1 MTKLSYQRALWAAYA
16 VLDKLYKE
24 KGDATKL
31 LQIISEMD
39 PFLWIPRTCADPA
52 LWAEWKKCCSKIDD
66 SGFLTS
72 EQVMPALEDFLRV
85 NEEEYSCFDDMD
97 GDYSAD
103 EVINELSAYVENGLW
118 DKILNWAATTTEV
131 EEDST
136 L

>member
-1 MTKLSYQRALWAAYA
+1 MKLSYQRALWAAYS

-52 LWAEWKKCCSKIDD
+52 LWVEWKKCCSKIDD

-72 EQVMPALEDFLRV
+72 EQVMPVLENFLRV
-85 NEEEYSCFDDMD
+85 NEEEYSCFDDID

-103 EVINELSAYVENGLW
+103 EVITELSAYVENGLW

>member
-1 MTKLSYQRALWAAYA
+1 MKLSYQRALWAAYS
-16 VLDKLYKE
+16 VLNELYKE
-24 KGDATKL
+24 KGDTIRLAEIL
-31 LQIISEMD
+31 SEMN
-39 PFLWIPRTCADPA
+39 PFLFIPRTCADPA
-52 LWAEWKKCCSKIDD
+52 LWVEWKKCCSKIDD

-103 EVINELSAYVENGLW
+103 EIIRELSSFMKNGTW
-118 DKILNWAATTTEV
+118 NKILDWAATANEI
-131 EEDST
+131 EDDSA